1 MGKAAL
7 SKKSTSSERAFAVA
21 RSDANDIFLHVAGM
35 LKFWSTGYLGPKVD
49 FSPIEVTKPSIFAKI

>member
-7 SKKSTSSERAFAVA
+7 SKTPASSECAFAIV
-21 RSDANDIFLHVAGM
+21 RSDADDIFLHVAGM

-49 FSPIEVTKPSIFAKI
+49 FSPVGGIKTAILAKI

>member
-7 SKKSTSSERAFAVA
+7 SKKSTFIERNFAVA
-21 RSDANDIFLHVAGM
+21 RSGANDIFLPVAGR

-49 FSPIEVTKPSIFAKI
+49 VSPIGVIKTALFVKI